1 MQKFLNKKNIRLSG
15 FTLVEMLVAVGLFT
29 VVAAI
34 SLGAVLTIFDSN
46 NKSQSSK
53 TVVDNLN
60 LALENMT
67 RTVRFGRNYHC
78 GISGNLTSPSDC
90 DNTVGSSDMVVSF
103 NSDIVVYRLCGT
115 SIKMSSTGSGVT
127 DCEDPNMLS
136 ITSPDTVVQHLKF
149 YIFGTGVDD
158 IQPYVIAV
166 IKGYVG
172 KKQTTQT
179 TFSLQT
185 MMSRRNLD
193 HNL

>member
-1 MQKFLNKKNIRLSG
+1 MRKHTAKKNKASSG
-15 FTLVEMLVAVGLFT
+15 FTLVEMIVAVGLFT

-67 RTVRFGRNYHC
+67 RTVRFGRSYHC
-78 GISGNLTSPSDC
+78 GVGGNLAAPLNC
-90 DNTVGSSDMVVSF
+90 DNGDSAMSVSF
-103 NSDIVVYRLCGT
+103 GSNVVVYRLCGT
-115 SIKMSSTGSGVT
+115 SIKMSETGSGVT
-127 DCEDPNMLS
+127 DCDDARMQAV
-136 ITSPDTVVQHLKF
+136 TSPDTVVEHLKF
-149 YIFGTGVDD
+149 YIFGADSDD
-158 IQPYVIAV
+158 LQPYVVAV

-172 KKQTTQT
+172 KKPTTQT
-179 TFSLQT
+179 VFSLQT
-185 MMSRRNLD
+185 MMSQRNLD